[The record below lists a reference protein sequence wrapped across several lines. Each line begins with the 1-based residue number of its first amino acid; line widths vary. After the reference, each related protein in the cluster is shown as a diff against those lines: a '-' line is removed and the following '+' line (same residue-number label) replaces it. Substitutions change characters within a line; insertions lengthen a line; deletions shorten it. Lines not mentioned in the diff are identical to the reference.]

1 MAAVVFVMVFC
12 ARVRAMVENT
22 MEGREKIKKALA
34 ASAFHF
40 GKPKARV
47 GEWLRKSLREF

>member
-47 GEWLRKSLREF
+47 GEWSRKSP